1 MININQDTAIVCFA
15 YNRPYH
21 TKSCLD
27 SLLQNPLSKEFP
39 LIVFLDGLRSEK
51 DEKYNQLIARN
62 VLSIE
67 GFKDVRLIRRE
78 SNFGMFN
85 SITSGITE
93 LFKEYKSLIII
104 EDDLVFGK
112 YFLNFM
118 YDGLKTYESNKKVA
132 SIHGYLPPIKESL
145 PKSFFLRG
153 ADCWG
158 WATWKDRWE
167 IFRKD
172 SDSMIDEINKE
183 RLKFTFNL
191 NGSFNYMRM
200 LEDKSKNRNNSWAIC
215 WHASCFLARKLTLY
229 PGISLVKN
237 IGLDNS
243 GENCGVSPMMLTEVT
258 NKRIK
263 VKKIPTEVDQKN
275 YRIYCKYFKKELS
288 IFKRVSRKIRSNIL
302 ERLAQNIVKYKFS
315 INRRG
320 LSLIGSYKSF
330 EDALKDSN
338 GYSSKVINKKVKSA
352 IIEVIE
358 GRSEYERDGTIFLK
372 KPKNLEIRKLLKKY
386 LKNDSTVCDFGGG
399 LGGTYINN
407 RDLFCEF
414 NKYLVVEQKKFVRI
428 GNELVKKYSLP
439 ITFYKSIEKVVENPD
454 IFIISS
460 VLTYISNTSSVLK
473 HVCSFKPE
481 YIIIDRTAFTSK
493 KNPYWHLQNEP
504 FYYEK
509 AVNYPIR
516 LINENDLKK
525 NLSGYIKVYEWI
537 NDFDAKSPP
546 HKGILF
552 KRNFNL

>member
-1 MININQDTAIVCFA
+1 MIKINQDIAIVCFA

-39 LIVFLDGLRSEK
+39 LIVFLDGLRTEK
-51 DEKYNQLIARN
+51 DEKYNQLIAKN
-62 VLSIE
+62 VSSIK
-67 GFKDVRLIRRE
+67 GFKNVRLIKRE

-93 LFKEYKSLIII
+93 LFKEYKALIII

-118 YDGLKTYESNKKVA
+118 YDGLKIYESDKKVA
-132 SIHGYLPPIKESL
+132 SIHGYLPPIKEFL
-145 PKSFFLRG
+145 PESFFLRG

-172 SDSMIDEINKE
+172 SDSMIDEINKNG
-183 RLKFTFNL
+183 LKFTFNL
-191 NGSFNYMRM
+191 NGSFDYLRM
-200 LEDKSKNRNNSWAIC
+200 LEDKANNRNNSWAIC
-215 WHASCFLARKLTLY
+215 WHASCFLAKKFTLY
-229 PGISLVKN
+229 PGSSLVKN

-243 GENCGVSPMMLTEVT
+243 GENCGVSPMMQTEVT

-263 VKKIPTEVDQKN
+263 VKTIPIEVDQKN
-275 YRIYCKYFKKELS
+275 YEIYFKYFKKELS
-288 IFKRVSRKIRSNIL
+288 IFKKVSRKIRSNL
-302 ERLAQNIVKYKFS
+302 MERLIQNVIKYKFS
-315 INRRG
+315 FNRKG
-320 LSLIGSYKSF
+320 LSLIGSYKTF

-338 GYSSKVINKKVKSA
+338 GYSSKIIYKKVKSA
-352 IIEVIE
+352 IIEVLE
-358 GRSEYERDGTIFLK
+358 CRAEYERDGTIFLK

-386 LKNDSTVCDFGGG
+386 LKMDSIVCDFGGG
-399 LGGTYINN
+399 LGGNFINN
-407 RDLFCEF
+407 RDLFCEH
-414 NKYLVVEQKKFVRI
+414 NKYLVVEQKKFVCI
-428 GNELVKKYSLP
+428 GDELVKKYSLP
-439 ITFYKSIEKVVENPD
+439 ITFYKSIQKVVEIPD
-454 IFIISS
+454 IIIISS
-460 VLTYISNTSSVLK
+460 VLTYIPNIISVLK
-473 HVCSFKPE
+473 HVCSFKPD
-481 YIIIDRTAFTSK
+481 YIIIDRTAFTRK
-493 KNPYWHLQNEP
+493 KNPFWHLQNEP

-509 AVNYPIR
+509 ALKYPIR

-537 NDFDAKSPP
+537 NDFDAKSPL

-552 KRNFNL
+552 KRNVNL